1 MHAIFWIGKAVS
13 SATFN
18 AAMKLLMMG
27 SGVTKLYLLQAF
39 NWNVIRLEKCF
50 ALWHMCGYF
59 HSILIPITEISHLC
73 NQFLNLTPTPFNAPG
88 WVCSQMET
96 MFDNESRC
104 ATKYKSIQWRHKCTK
119 THKNVQWS
127 TMKYNE
133 VQWSTKKYNE
143 VQWSIMK
150 YNEVHEVQWSTMK
163 YNEIQWNT
171 MKHNKVQWNTTK
183 YSIIALSCTLLHFVV
198 AFSTFLHFIADRVST
213 TESAEQREWHLSRG
227 LIASTFPLEHFAFC
241 RHHKVDHTAYKQ
253 IFI

>member
-1 MHAIFWIGKAVS
+1 MTSSFAVWRQRWVTSNDGHIKFHEFWWAPSCYQHSAWKSAHNTKPCSYMHAIFWIGKAVS

-104 ATKYKSIQWRHKCTK
+104 ATKYKLIQWRHKCTK

-133 VQWSTKKYNE
+133 VQWSTVKY
-143 VQWSIMK
+143 K
-150 YNEVHEVQWSTMK
+150 EVQWSTMK
-163 YNEIQWNT
+163 YYEVQWSTWSTVKYNEVQWNT
-171 MKHNKVQWNTTK
+171 MKHNETQ
-183 YSIIALSCTLLHFVV
+183 
-198 AFSTFLHFIADRVST
+198 
-213 TESAEQREWHLSRG
+213 
-227 LIASTFPLEHFAFC
+227 
-241 RHHKVDHTAYKQ
+241 
-253 IFI
+253 